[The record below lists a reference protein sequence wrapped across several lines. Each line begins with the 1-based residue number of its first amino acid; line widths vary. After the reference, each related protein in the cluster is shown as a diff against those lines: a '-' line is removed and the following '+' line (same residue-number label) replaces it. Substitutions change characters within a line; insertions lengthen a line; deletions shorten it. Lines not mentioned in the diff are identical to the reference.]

1 MMQARLTGSAEEIC
15 HGETAEE
22 WLGA

>member
-1 MMQARLTGSAEEIC
+1 MYARLTGSAEKIC

-22 WLGA
+22 WLQG